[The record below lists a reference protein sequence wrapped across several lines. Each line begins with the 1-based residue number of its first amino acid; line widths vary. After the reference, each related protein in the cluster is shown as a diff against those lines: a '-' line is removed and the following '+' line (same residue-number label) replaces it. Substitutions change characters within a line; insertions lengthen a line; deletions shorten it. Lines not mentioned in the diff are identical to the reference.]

1 MPVPSGCLSFYMQ
14 CCFYFSSFLVCNF
27 VLKVETVYNCGYV
40 ITLIVCVPPDN
51 NEAIHF
57 LNGYF
62 TQMFLLGFPVF
73 ASEVKAALECPTTS
87 KIEDEKEKTES
98 KKIASTSDLHHPLL
112 LKVSLWILSCG
123 IRSCCSPSLTND
135 TNLAV
140 GQGAWVFPTGYYWL
154 WTTGKAT
161 YNDLTI

>member
-112 LKVSLWILSCG
+112 LKVSL
-123 IRSCCSPSLTND
+123 
-135 TNLAV
+135 
-140 GQGAWVFPTGYYWL
+140 
-154 WTTGKAT
+154 
-161 YNDLTI
+161 